1 MHKKKYKAIIPNK
14 VKDINAVNSL
24 LIKLR
29 YYWEMVEVHKRHN
42 EKPDEKK
49 YLEFLSD
56 EFNQLDCLKN
66 RIFYLNHTDKC
77 LMLIV
82 TNDFLWLMFLKK
94 AAMKI

>member
-1 MHKKKYKAIIPNK
+1 MHKKKYKAIIPSK

-49 YLEFLSD
+49 SLEFL
-56 EFNQLDCLKN
+56 KMY
-66 RIFYLNHTDKC
+66 RHTANK
-77 LMLIV
+77 LRSFGEEIR
-82 TNDFLWLMFLKK
+82 KR
-94 AAMKI
+94 

>member
-49 YLEFLSD
+49 YLEFLKMYRHI
-56 EFNQLDCLKN
+56 ENKLKN
-66 RIFYLNHTDKC
+66 FGVEIRKR
-77 LMLIV
+77 
-82 TNDFLWLMFLKK
+82 
-94 AAMKI
+94 

>member
-1 MHKKKYKAIIPNK
+1 MHKKKYKAIIPGK

-49 YLEFLSD
+49 YLEFL
-56 EFNQLDCLKN
+56 KMY
-66 RIFYLNHTDKC
+66 RHTGNK
-77 LMLIV
+77 LRSFGVEIR
-82 TNDFLWLMFLKK
+82 KR
-94 AAMKI
+94 